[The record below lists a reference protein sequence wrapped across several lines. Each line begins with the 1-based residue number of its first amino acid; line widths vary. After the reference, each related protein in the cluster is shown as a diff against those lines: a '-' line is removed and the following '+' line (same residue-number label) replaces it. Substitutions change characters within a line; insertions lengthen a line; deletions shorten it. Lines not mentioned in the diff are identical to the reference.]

1 MARTIAGFADAVK
14 NGPGRLATSPAKTI
28 FRAMWGA
35 LSPQSAAVVLWL
47 VWYVTWIAA
56 VVFSRRTTVQ
66 MKSDVAGFHRMIA
79 SLGVFMLFEPQAAAG
94 FAGARSGLAL
104 RLWPDNLSID
114 WGLFA
119 LTAAG
124 FAFCWWARLHL
135 GRLWSGF
142 VTLKEGHRIIDTGPY
157 GLVRHPIYTGVMF
170 AALATALISANP
182 IALAGAMLT
191 AIGFSMTARI
201 EEGFLRRELGA
212 EAYDSYAR
220 RVGMLVPG
228 LK

>member
-1 MARTIAGFADAVK
+1 M
-14 NGPGRLATSPAKTI
+14 SPAAWI
-28 FRAMWGA
+28 IRRAMWRS
-35 LSPQSAAVVLWL
+35 LPPQSAVVVLWV

-79 SLGVFMLFEPQAAAG
+79 SLGVFLLFEPQAAAG
-94 FAGARSGLAL
+94 FGGSRSGS
-104 RLWPDNLSID
+104 RLWPDKLTLD
-114 WGLFA
+114 WGFFA
-119 LTAAG
+119 LATAG
-124 FAFCWWARLHL
+124 LAFCWWARLHL

-142 VTLKEGHRIIDTGPY
+142 VTLKEGHSIVDTGPY
-157 GLVRHPIYTGVMF
+157 GLVRHPIYAGVMV
-170 AALATALISANP
+170 AALATALITASP
-182 IALAGAMLT
+182 IALVGAMMV

-212 EAYDSYAR
+212 DAYDSYAR
-220 RVGMLVPG
+220 RVGMLVPR

>member
-1 MARTIAGFADAVK
+1 MR
-14 NGPGRLATSPAKTI
+14 
-28 FRAMWGA
+28 RAMPGL
-35 LSPQSAAVVLWL
+35 LSPQYAVIVLWV
-47 VWYVTWIAA
+47 VWYATWIAA

-79 SLGVFMLFEPQAAAG
+79 SVGVFLLFEPQAAAG
-94 FAGARSGLAL
+94 FAGPHSIWAG
-104 RLWPDNLSID
+104 RLWPDNLALD
-114 WGLFA
+114 WGLFG
-119 LTAAG
+119 LTVAG

-135 GRLWSGF
+135 GSLWSGF

-157 GLVRHPIYTGVMF
+157 GLVRHPIYSGVMV
-170 AALATALISANP
+170 AAFATALITASPVGLIGA
-182 IALAGAMLT
+182 ALV

-220 RVGMLVPG
+220 RVGMLVPW

>member
-1 MARTIAGFADAVK
+1 M
-14 NGPGRLATSPAKTI
+14 SPATWI
-28 FRAMWGA
+28 IRRAMWGS
-35 LSPQSAAVVLWL
+35 LPPQSAVVVLWV

-79 SLGVFMLFEPQAAAG
+79 SLGVFLLFEPQAAAG
-94 FAGARSGLAL
+94 FGGSRSGG
-104 RLWPDNLSID
+104 RLWPDNLTLD
-114 WGLFA
+114 WGFFA
-119 LTAAG
+119 LATAG

-142 VTLKEGHRIIDTGPY
+142 VTLKEGHSIVDTGPY
-157 GLVRHPIYTGVMF
+157 GLVRHPIYAGVMV
-170 AALATALISANP
+170 AALATALITASP
-182 IALAGAMLT
+182 IALVGAMMV

-212 EAYDSYAR
+212 DAYDSYAR
-220 RVGMLVPG
+220 RVGMLVPR